1 MPETSVMSD
10 KVSQEWFWKQYWKVH
25 ENFLNF
31 FRRKLWTLFIAS
43 KHYACL
49 CTQDENGVERTWGDV
64 ETKKK
69 YSHIDLIH
77 MIDGFDGERGAA
89 TAGGRGYYLK
99 VGGLTNHML
108 GWAWLLS

>member
-1 MPETSVMSD
+1 MTAIHDLYLYCDGICCV
-10 KVSQEWFWKQYWKVH
+10 
-25 ENFLNF
+25 
-31 FRRKLWTLFIAS
+31 
-43 KHYACL
+43 
-49 CTQDENGVERTWGDV
+49 QDENGIERTWGDV

-99 VGGLTNHML
+99 VML
-108 GWAWLLS
+108 ELYLYGIVCLIV